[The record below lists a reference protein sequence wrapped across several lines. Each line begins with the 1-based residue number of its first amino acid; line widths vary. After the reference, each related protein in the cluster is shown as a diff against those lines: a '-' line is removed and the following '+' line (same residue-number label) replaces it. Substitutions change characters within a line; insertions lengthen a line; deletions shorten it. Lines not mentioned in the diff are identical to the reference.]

1 MPSHVSLLPQ
11 LNSNMNITPAI
22 LLNKKKTTKFCT
34 FYMFYF
40 FSSLLS
46 FLSYGRAEME
56 LDTPELKVSKGAA
69 RRSDRVRPWS
79 APGRSGT
86 RRRRRH
92 APAILHV
99 T

>member
-1 MPSHVSLLPQ
+1 
-11 LNSNMNITPAI
+11 
-22 LLNKKKTTKFCT
+22 
-34 FYMFYF
+34 
-40 FSSLLS
+40 
-46 FLSYGRAEME
+46 ME

-86 RRRRRH
+86 RRHH

>member
-1 MPSHVSLLPQ
+1 
-11 LNSNMNITPAI
+11 
-22 LLNKKKTTKFCT
+22 
-34 FYMFYF
+34 MFYF

>member
-1 MPSHVSLLPQ
+1 
-11 LNSNMNITPAI
+11 
-22 LLNKKKTTKFCT
+22 
-34 FYMFYF
+34 
-40 FSSLLS
+40 
-46 FLSYGRAEME
+46 ME